1 MRAPLHFI
9 NDLLIAVIVIDGSM
23 SLDEAHKIASQIE
36 DRIKRIDKDVEQ
48 VVIHCEPY

>member
-23 SLDEAHKIASQIE
+23 SLDEAHKIIS
-36 DRIKRIDKDVEQ
+36 
-48 VVIHCEPY
+48 